1 MSQMRSEPLP
11 KDNLPSE
18 IRMQNTTEL
27 PLRQDRR
34 GKSHIPLEVHYE
46 NLLALFDSVVTSAI
60 IAGAKSHESS
70 DQFIARSLDDSLFA
84 LRVWLGNIKA
94 VMPDA
99 ESSRNSLRI
108 LGKLEGPLATIFLKI
123 FRGLE
128 TDLTGLSAH
137 SADSKLYGQVVI
149 HGTSSSGST
158 NSSGTGYSVS
168 NFARHVAESK
178 ASIDRLHGLQDAL
191 VEEVTTREGDIRN
204 ILNEERDP
212 ANHRLPVVC
221 FGQYLR
227 ASSLHNG

>member
-1 MSQMRSEPLP
+1 MNLFIRAFGLSPGGNLLAPTSSSSSMSQMKSEPLP
-11 KDNLPSE
+11 RDDLPSE

-34 GKSHIPLEVHYE
+34 GKNHIPLEVHYE

-60 IAGAKSHESS
+60 TASAKSHESS
-70 DQFIARSLDDSLFA
+70 DQVIARSLDDSLFA
-84 LRVWLGNIKA
+84 LRIWLENIKH

-123 FRGLE
+123 LRGLE

-137 SADSKLYGQVVI
+137 TADNNLYGQVVI
-149 HGTSSSGST
+149 YGTSSLGST

-168 NFARHVAESK
+168 NFAQHVAESK
-178 ASIDRLHGLQDAL
+178 HQSIDCMGSKMHW
-191 VEEVTTREGDIRN
+191 
-204 ILNEERDP
+204 
-212 ANHRLPVVC
+212 
-221 FGQYLR
+221 LR
-227 ASSLHNG
+227 RSRPGKVIFAIS